1 MVEARDTPTY
11 HGEREMGGE
20 GRNGAVTGMVRSG
33 YEGGC
38 TGAPPRFMSE
48 RKYLLEK

>member
-1 MVEARDTPTY
+1 MLPQA

-20 GRNGAVTGMVRSG
+20 GRRGSVTGMGRSG
-33 YEGGC
+33 NEGGC